1 MKPVVS
7 PCSCKRCYNEAHVW
21 AKRLTVGSLSPF
33 GGSKYILVFLTCP
46 CLHNVV
52 QNHQRYPIVINSLK
66 RSLLQSHGCKLPST
80 YPPILAEVLEL
91 VCRPD
96 RLSSGLDHGFGKKKQ
111 IQPGL
116 GTDCSGPVCHSHGV
130 QTKLYSAVTGANIR
144 SDGCFYEKT
153 GHVQWFLQRDTLL
166 QNCVFMK
173 SSLGRLIDL
182 CCIQHETDKIC

>member
-1 MKPVVS
+1 M
-7 PCSCKRCYNEAHVW
+7 
-21 AKRLTVGSLSPF
+21 
-33 GGSKYILVFLTCP
+33 VFLTRP

-52 QNHQRYPIVINSLK
+52 QNNQRDPIVWNGHYCSLMVANCPA
-66 RSLLQSHGCKLPST
+66 H
-80 YPPILAEVLEL
+80 IVLYWL
-91 VCRPD
+91 RYLNWFVGQTGWVRV
-96 RLSSGLDHGFGKKKQ
+96 LTMAFVKKQ

-116 GTDCSGPVCHSHGV
+116 GTDCSGPVCHSQRV

-153 GHVQWFLQRDTLL
+153 GHVQWFLQRDALL